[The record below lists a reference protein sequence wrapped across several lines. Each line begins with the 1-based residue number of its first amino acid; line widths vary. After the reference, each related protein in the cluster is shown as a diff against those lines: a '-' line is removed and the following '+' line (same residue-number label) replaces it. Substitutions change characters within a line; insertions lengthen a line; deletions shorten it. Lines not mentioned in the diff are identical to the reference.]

1 MGRIHSDVESLLV
14 SRSLLIRKMSI
25 GFALVLVICAAFY
38 LRALHRRPPPQT
50 AYAANS
56 QVTLWDTTAQ
66 VREPVATVDFGDRL
80 TVLDRFEDQ
89 ARVRTAKGD
98 TGWINSDDLLSAAL
112 WQQMNS
118 LDATADGLPIEA
130 RGHTRVLSNLH
141 IAPGRT
147 FPRICQLSKDIPV
160 DLIERRVMEAPAA
173 PASAAAPSG
182 ENGEAAGNE
191 STEPRKEDWWLV
203 RAHVADH
210 TPLAGW
216 ILGRFVDLDVPAPLP
231 NYTASAGMRIVAWFE
246 LNRVAGASDQT
257 VPQYLVVGVRGPE
270 GQPCDFT
277 LLRVFTWSQ
286 KRQRYE
292 TAFVESDVCG
302 QLPVRLV
309 PAAAPGGDASF
320 SFADASDGAPVDRS
334 YRMHQTVVR
343 RVGDA
348 VSARVAHA
356 H

>member
-14 SRSLLIRKMSI
+14 SRFLLIRKMSI
-25 GFALVLVICAAFY
+25 GFALVLVICAGFY

-56 QVTLWDTTAQ
+56 HVTLWDTTAQ
-66 VREPVATVDFGDRL
+66 VRAPVATVDFGERL

-118 LDATADGLPIEA
+118 LDATADRFPIEA
-130 RGHTRVLSNLH
+130 HGHTRVLSNLH

-160 DLIERRVMEAPAA
+160 DLMERRVMEVPAATAPAA
-173 PASAAAPSG
+173 APSPSG
-182 ENGEAAGNE
+182 ENGEAPANQPAE
-191 STEPRKEDWWLV
+191 ARKEDWWLV

-216 ILGRFVDLDVPAPLP
+216 ILGRFVDLDVPPPLP
-231 NYTASAGMRIVAWFE
+231 NYMAAAAMRIVAWFE
-246 LNRVAGASDQT
+246 LNRVAGEAGQT

-309 PAAAPGGDASF
+309 PATSPGGDASF
-320 SFADASDGAPVDRS
+320 SFADASDGAPADRV

-343 RVGDA
+343 REHAMNGKGD
-348 VSARVAHA
+348 
-356 H
+356 

>member
-1 MGRIHSDVESLLV
+1 
-14 SRSLLIRKMSI
+14 
-25 GFALVLVICAAFY
+25 
-38 LRALHRRPPPQT
+38 
-50 AYAANS
+50 
-56 QVTLWDTTAQ
+56 
-66 VREPVATVDFGDRL
+66 
-80 TVLDRFEDQ
+80 
-89 ARVRTAKGD
+89 
-98 TGWINSDDLLSAAL
+98 
-112 WQQMNS
+112 
-118 LDATADGLPIEA
+118 
-130 RGHTRVLSNLH
+130 
-141 IAPGRT
+141 
-147 FPRICQLSKDIPV
+147 
-160 DLIERRVMEAPAA
+160 
-173 PASAAAPSG
+173 
-182 ENGEAAGNE
+182 
-191 STEPRKEDWWLV
+191 
-203 RAHVADH
+203 
-210 TPLAGW
+210 
-216 ILGRFVDLDVPAPLP
+216 
-231 NYTASAGMRIVAWFE
+231 
-246 LNRVAGASDQT
+246 

>member
-1 MGRIHSDVESLLV
+1 
-14 SRSLLIRKMSI
+14 MSI
-25 GFALVLVICAAFY
+25 GFALVLVISAGFY
-38 LRALHRRPPPQT
+38 LRALHRRPPAQT

-56 QVTLWDTTAQ
+56 HVTLWDTTAQ
-66 VREPVATVDFGDRL
+66 VREPVATIDFGERL
-80 TVLDRFEDQ
+80 TVLDHFEDQ
-89 ARVRTAKGD
+89 AQVRTAKGD
-98 TGWINSDDLLSAAL
+98 TGWISADDLLSDAL
-112 WQQMNS
+112 WQQMTS

-147 FPRICQLSKDIPV
+147 FPRICQLGKEIPV
-160 DLIERRVMEAPAA
+160 DLLERRAIEVPAA
-173 PASAAAPSG
+173 PAVAAASSG
-182 ENGEAAGNE
+182 EIGETPA
-191 STEPRKEDWWLV
+191 SEPEPAEARKEDWWLV

-216 ILGRFVDLDVPAPLP
+216 VLGRFVDLDVPPPLP
-231 NYTASAGMRIVAWFE
+231 NYMAAAGMRIVAWFE
-246 LNRVAGASDQT
+246 LNRVAGAQGQT

-277 LLRVFTWSQ
+277 LVRVFTWSQ

-302 QLPVRLV
+302 QLPVHLM
-309 PAAAPGGDASF
+309 PAAAPGGDAAF
-320 SFADASDGAPVDRS
+320 SFADASNGAPVDRA

-343 RVGDA
+343 REREAGPA
-348 VSARVAHA
+348 LASAH
-356 H
+356 